1 MEFQQG
7 KHDLTRRG
15 LPEVDPANVDR
26 FLGAANEAGAVA
38 VLLSMGDPTR
48 FMEAIDVAVVLP
60 ELIDAFRGRLR
71 GAVIARR
78 AESEL
83 GQRFGVRVQPTLIF
97 VAKGE
102 TLGLIAKIQ
111 DWPVY
116 VDRIAKLIDLRAAGE
131 CCCDTHHS
139 PASLTGCRTMNAGF
153 WTAPGAAEQPINV
166 FPFGEE
172 SLNVSSGSLTAA
184 GALAKLATLDGAELA
199 KRCPNA
205 IDLLSKVVV
214 AISRQ
219 KTDAPTR
226 LFRLGNLDDLERK
239 LIADVLGEGEVAG
252 FVALPDGSMAQI
264 QESVLTG
271 IWHVRLETDADHEYL
286 EVGAIPEIVKRAA
299 ADLTTADFE
308 IGQAP
313 EGAMN
318 ALPVLAE
325 IRERALAWRPS
336 IRSQIINFTLLP
348 MSPVDMSF
356 LQDTI
361 RNGPVQLVSRGYGT
375 CRVLSTA
382 IRNVWSVQ
390 FFNAMDAIILDTLEV
405 GGVPTVAIAADEDFE
420 DSAERLQEI
429 IEAYFK

>member
-1 MEFQQG
+1 
-7 KHDLTRRG
+7 
-15 LPEVDPANVDR
+15 
-26 FLGAANEAGAVA
+26 
-38 VLLSMGDPTR
+38 
-48 FMEAIDVAVVLP
+48 
-60 ELIDAFRGRLR
+60 
-71 GAVIARR
+71 
-78 AESEL
+78 
-83 GQRFGVRVQPTLIF
+83 
-97 VAKGE
+97 
-102 TLGLIAKIQ
+102 
-111 DWPVY
+111 
-116 VDRIAKLIDLRAAGE
+116 
-131 CCCDTHHS
+131 
-139 PASLTGCRTMNAGF
+139 MNAGF
-153 WTAPGAAEQPINV
+153 WTAPGGADQLINV
-166 FPFGEE
+166 FPLGEE
-172 SLNVSSGSLTAA
+172 SRNASSGSLTAA
-184 GALAKLATLDGAELA
+184 GALAKLATLDSAELA

-205 IDLLSKVVV
+205 IDLLSKVVA
-214 AISRQ
+214 AIASQ

-226 LFRLGNLDDLERK
+226 LFRLGYLDDLERK

-252 FVALPDGSMAQI
+252 FVALPDGSLAQI

-271 IWHVRLETDADHEYL
+271 IWHVRLETDANHEYL

-361 RNGPVQLVSRGYGT
+361 RNGPIQLVSRGYGT
-375 CRVLSTA
+375 CRVLSTG

-390 FFNAMDAIILDTLEV
+390 FFNAMDAIILDTLEI